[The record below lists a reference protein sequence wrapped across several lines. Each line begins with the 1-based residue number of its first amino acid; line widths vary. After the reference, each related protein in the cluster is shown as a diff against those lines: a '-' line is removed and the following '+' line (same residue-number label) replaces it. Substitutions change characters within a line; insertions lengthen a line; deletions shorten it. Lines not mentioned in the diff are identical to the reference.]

1 MKEDKLSGRE
11 KIGLVTRYLRPVVW
25 LFALGLLMSLF
36 SQIFNALI
44 PQIVRVTVDSILGT
58 EEPQLPALIAD
69 ALPLEALRA
78 DPAMALVWAAGA
90 VVVFAVLRG
99 LAIFGQRLFLAKGSE
114 GFVKGIRDELFAHIQ
129 RLPFAWHTAHQT
141 GEMIQRCTSDVE
153 VVRTFVC
160 TQLVDVIRTVIIIVV
175 YLWAMFAMNTKL
187 ALVSLAFVPVVAL
200 SSGLFYGRIAAR
212 FKTADEAEGELT
224 TMVQENLTGVRVVR
238 AFGRESFELDK
249 FNVKNDRFSEL
260 WIKLGHVLAVY
271 WASGTLLTCLQ
282 VMVILIL
289 GVIEAVNGE
298 LSLGGFLAFVSY
310 NSTLAWPVRNLGR
323 VLADMSKA
331 GVSMDR
337 VAYILRAEP
346 EQELPGAEDADMS
359 GDIVF
364 SHVSFGYEGAEVLH
378 DVSFTVPAGS
388 TFAIL
393 GGTGSGKSTL
403 VHLLDRLYDLGDGQG
418 TITIGGR
425 DIRLIRRGHLR
436 KNIGLVLQEPFLFSR
451 TIRENV
457 AAARPGADEASVRR
471 AAGIACVDE
480 AITEF
485 PDGYSTLVG
494 ERGVTLSGG
503 QKQRV
508 AIARMLMCETPIMV
522 FDDSLSAVDSETDAK
537 IRAALRESLERATVI
552 LISHRITTLMQ
563 ADRILV
569 LENGRVS
576 DIGTHEELI
585 SRPGIYREIYDIQ
598 MSSDD
603 RRLIEEG
610 GEAHAGI

>member
-1 MKEDKLSGRE
+1 MKEEKLTGRG
-11 KIGLVTRYLRPVVW
+11 KAKLVTRYLRPVVW

-58 EEPQLPALIAD
+58 EEPQLPALRAD
-69 ALPLEALRA
+69 ALPLEALRS
-78 DPAMALVWAAGA
+78 DPAMALLWAAGA
-90 VVVFAVLRG
+90 VVIFAVLRG
-99 LAIFGQRLFLAKGSE
+99 VAIFGQRLFLAKGSE
-114 GFVKGIRDELFAHIQ
+114 GFVKGIRDELFSHIQ

-160 TQLVDVIRTVIIIVV
+160 TQLVDVIRTIIIIVV
-175 YLWAMFAMNTKL
+175 YLWAMFAMNTRL
-187 ALVSLAFVPVVAL
+187 ALVSLAFVPLVAL

-289 GVIEAVNGE
+289 GVVEAVNGE

-337 VAYILRAEP
+337 VAYILRAE
-346 EQELPGAEDADMS
+346 EERELPGAEDADMS

-418 TITIGGR
+418 SITIGGR
-425 DIRLIRRGHLR
+425 DIRLIRREHLR
-436 KNIGLVLQEPFLFSR
+436 RSIGLVLQEPFLFSR
-451 TIRENV
+451 TIRENI
-457 AAARPGADEASVRR
+457 AASRPGADEASIRR

-480 AITEF
+480 AISEF
-485 PDGYSTLVG
+485 PDGYGTLVG

-508 AIARMLMCETPIMV
+508 AIARMLMGETPIMV

-537 IRAALRESLERATVI
+537 IRTALRESLERATVI

-603 RRLIEEG
+603 RKLIEEG